1 MSFTVPNLLSIL
13 RMGMVPLFI
22 IAVVDGRPGQALA
35 IFLVAGLT
43 DSLDG
48 LVARFY
54 HQQSQL
60 GAYLD
65 PVADKLLLIS
75 AYASLALPGVAPGM
89 RIPTWVSVLVIA
101 RDLLI
106 VIVSLILY
114 LAVGVR
120 RFPPTWISKI
130 TTAVQVLAVVLVL
143 AAALA
148 TELELAAAFLL
159 YLAAGLTVASGLYY
173 ILRVNRLAAAREG
186 G

>member
-1 MSFTVPNLLSIL
+1 MALVP
-13 RMGMVPLFI
+13 VFI

-43 DSLDG
+43 DTLDG

-54 HQQSQL
+54 HQQSRL

-75 AYASLALPGVAPGM
+75 AYTALALPGVAPGM
-89 RIPTWVSVLVIA
+89 KIPTWVAVLVIA

-114 LAVGVR
+114 LALGVT
-120 RFPPTWISKI
+120 RFPPTAISKV
-130 TTAVQVLAVVLVL
+130 TTGVQVVAVVLVL
-143 AAALA
+143 GAGTLPA
-148 TELELAAAFLL
+148 LELPAAFFV

-173 ILRVNRLAAAREG
+173 IVRTNRMAAAARDG
-186 G
+186 GG